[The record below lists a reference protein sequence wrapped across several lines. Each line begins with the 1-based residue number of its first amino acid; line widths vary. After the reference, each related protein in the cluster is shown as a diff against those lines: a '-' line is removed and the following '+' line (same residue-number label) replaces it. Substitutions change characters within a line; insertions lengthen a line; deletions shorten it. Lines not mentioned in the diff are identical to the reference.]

1 MSSLKWLEGSYS
13 RIACNMIIT
22 LKFKAVAQNYLIYYS
37 LTSLMPAPTK
47 AYPRMTPIFYSEFYN
62 AK

>member
-1 MSSLKWLEGSYS
+1 
-13 RIACNMIIT
+13 MIIT